1 MQERAPL
8 LYACDFDNGG
18 YAVAARRYLR
28 ALHAVREPVEWLPL
42 INTYHGHVPTDDWAT
57 APREQKALVTN
68 ATGHEALLAHSMPEG
83 WAHIRAERGPQ
94 RMIGQTVW
102 EADRI
107 PQRWHSE
114 LAAADEIWVPTQWNA
129 DAFRRSGISVP
140 IHIVPHAIDTQLA
153 TASPMTPL
161 RDRFTFLTISTW
173 DWRKRPDL
181 ALHAYLRAFTDAD
194 PVTLVIKTGQRVL
207 SWRCAHPIELH
218 TWWQVMSI
226 VRQYP
231 KAADVVL
238 ITDDQTDAEMAEMT
252 RRADCYVSLTCVE
265 GWGLGAFDAAVAGVP
280 VIITGYGGQME
291 WLGSGHT
298 GLVPFEMVPADHPD
312 TSMFE
317 PAMTWALPDIDA
329 AASMMRAAVFDTPTF
344 VVEAPALAAR
354 LRIAYS
360 ETAVGALMKAALR

>member
-8 LYACDFDNGG
+8 LYACEFDNGG
-18 YAVAARRYLR
+18 YATAARRYLR
-28 ALHAVREPVEWLPL
+28 SLRAVHEPVEWLPL
-42 INTYHGHVPTDDWAT
+42 TNTHQGRLPVDEWAD
-57 APREQKALVTN
+57 APADQRTLVATT
-68 ATGHEALLAHSMPEG
+68 TGHEALLAHSMPQG
-83 WAHIRAERGPQ
+83 WERIRTQ
-94 RMIGQTVW
+94 RSPRRLIGQTVW

-107 PQRWHSE
+107 PQRWHAE
-114 LAAADEIWVPTQWNA
+114 LAPADEIWVPTQWNA

-140 IHIVPHAIDTQLA
+140 IHVIPHPIDAQFA
-153 TASPMTPL
+153 TVQPATPPH
-161 RDRFTFLTISTW
+161 DRFTFLTISTW

-194 PVTLVIKTGQRVL
+194 PVTLVVKTGRRVL
-207 SWRCAHPIELH
+207 SWRCTNSSELN
-218 TWWQVMSI
+218 TWWQVMNI

-231 KAADVVL
+231 HAADVVL

-252 RRADCYVSLTCVE
+252 QRADCYISMTSVE

-329 AASMMRAAVFDTPTF
+329 AASMVRAAVFDTPTF